1 VLYFPFSETTPTR
14 CPSNRQQPIC
24 ISSTFAATPHA
35 QRIDQAIDSARRQIH
50 GVVLSAAWECDANAA
65 CAYIVKIQD
74 DQGALHS
81 VRIAEEADATAP
93 TLKPQASVA
102 GFDLAEPRLRSERFA
117 YAELG
122 AGQSA
127 GLGNVILNPVLTIGG
142 RATARSDSFPNWS
155 ADGDLRMIYGK
166 TESSDPT
173 TLRKTSSKPQLQ
185 EIRGVGHLIYDFHD
199 NGGIEK
205 VGVGLYTEFAR
216 ALHRSPRYIPPET
229 DDAYAAEEGDI
240 TRSMLNTGLDLRL
253 ALKESRIKSTLH
265 NVIFLSGSRIAPN
278 LLTYKPMLGFMWSNE
293 FAITGS
299 IDHPGLSLLTDMD
312 FYFARK
318 AGVGYLNSHDG
329 LGGTKRELDLRYG
342 LVYSFSP
349 KVRMTVQSYGFNN
362 LNRGTSST
370 QPTGF
375 KDGLR
380 VGMTWALD

>member
-1 VLYFPFSETTPTR
+1 
-14 CPSNRQQPIC
+14 
-24 ISSTFAATPHA
+24 
-35 QRIDQAIDSARRQIH
+35 
-50 GVVLSAAWECDANAA
+50 
-65 CAYIVKIQD
+65 
-74 DQGALHS
+74 
-81 VRIAEEADATAP
+81 
-93 TLKPQASVA
+93 
-102 GFDLAEPRLRSERFA
+102 
-117 YAELG
+117 
-122 AGQSA
+122 
-127 GLGNVILNPVLTIGG
+127 
-142 RATARSDSFPNWS
+142 
-155 ADGDLRMIYGK
+155 MIYGK